1 MDVRMLG
8 VLDVRTYMDVRMEVF
23 MDIWTDVFTNIRMD
37 VNAASMFS
45 G

>member
-1 MDVRMLG
+1 MDIRML
-8 VLDVRTYMDVRMEVF
+8 LTPMDVRMEVF